1 MSALRALALLVAFAL
16 LPAAQAMT
24 SSDKRSREF
33 EVLLDGDPI
42 GFHRYEMLARDGGHE
57 VISEA
62 SFDVRILFINAF
74 RYRHTNREYWD
85 GQCLSSIESQTRQN
99 GKQFEVTGS
108 KIDDRFV
115 LNSMSGADELDAC
128 VMTFAYWDPRFL
140 NQSRLLNPQSGEYL
154 QVEVEPLGDR
164 LLTVRGEAVQA
175 SAFRITAPKVDLTVW
190 YSQDEEWLGLESVA
204 KGGRI
209 LRYEL
214 T

>member
-1 MSALRALALLVAFAL
+1 MKSLLAIALFVLSAL
-16 LPAAQAMT
+16 LPVGHAMT
-24 SSDKRSREF
+24 DIDNRSWEF

-42 GFHRYEMLARDGGHE
+42 GYHRFEMLPREDGHE
-57 VISEA
+57 VVSEA
-62 SFDVRILFINAF
+62 SFDVRFLFINAF

-85 GQCLSSIESQTRQN
+85 GPCLSSIESQTRQN
-99 GKQFEVTGS
+99 GKQFEVSGS
-108 KIDDRFV
+108 KIEDRFV
-115 LNSMSGADELDAC
+115 LNSATGADELDAC

-140 NQSRLLNPQSGEYL
+140 GQTRLLNPQSGEYL
-154 QVEVEPLGDR
+154 QVQVEPLGDT
-164 LLTVRGEAVQA
+164 LLTVRGQAVQA

-190 YSQDEEWLGLESVA
+190 YSEDREWLGLESVA